1 MPRLVILTGPIAA
14 GKNTT
19 ADALAAHLTASG
31 RTVVIVDVD
40 DVAQMVADPGAAN
53 VDLWF
58 AAHEA
63 HAALVGQWMRSAV
76 DVVIAVGPIFSI
88 EEQNALTRHLPP
100 GTTPLWVLVDA
111 PIEVTLARVQSDPT
125 RGRSQEPTFHR
136 HAHERFRA
144 LSGQIPADLSFD
156 SSEQSA
162 DEIAL
167 RIVGALSGR

>member
-40 DVAQMVADPGAAN
+40 DVAAMVADPGAATAG
-53 VDLWF
+53 LWF

-63 HAALVGQWMRSAV
+63 HGALVGQWMRSAA

-88 EEQNALTRHLPP
+88 EEQNALIRHLPP
-100 GTTPLWVLVDA
+100 ETIPLWVLVDA
-111 PIEVTLARVQSDPT
+111 PIALTLARVQSDPT

-136 HAHERFRA
+136 HAHARFRA

-162 DEIAL
+162 DGIAL
-167 RIVGALSGR
+167 QIVSALADR

>member
-1 MPRLVILTGPIAA
+1 VPKLVILTGPIAA
-14 GKNTT
+14 GKNAT
-19 ADALAAHLTASG
+19 ADALATHLSAAG

-40 DVAQMVADPGAAN
+40 DVAHMVADPGAAN

-63 HAALVGQWMRSAV
+63 HGALVGQWMRSAA

-88 EEQNALTRHLPP
+88 EEQKALTRHLPP
-100 GTTPLWVLVDA
+100 GTRPLWVLLDA

-125 RGRSQEPTFHR
+125 RGRSQELTFHR
-136 HAHERFRA
+136 HARERFRA
-144 LSGQIPADLSFD
+144 LSGRIPADLTFD
-156 SSEQSA
+156 SSEQGA

-167 RIVGALSGR
+167 RIVGAL